1 VFRFET
7 LAQVLHTWRMT
18 HPPTSNPDGSE
29 AADQDESAATEAETR
44 ATLLERSKRDAAP
57 LLKAFVQNPD
67 RTLARR
73 NGPLSVFVQHADLRA
88 LKAFLFLHAIISSG
102 EGANGWSTTLP
113 LAAWAR
119 AFDTTKSAELRS
131 ASSAATKILS
141 RLVDRKLISRGRVGR
156 ARKIT
161 VTLLRPDGS
170 GAAYTRPGKGNDDR
184 FLKLSNA
191 YWTEGWHEKL
201 DLPATA
207 MLLVALHEKDGFE
220 LVTERVPDWYGWSAD
235 TAERGLKTLEAH
247 GLIRVDKR
255 YKKTPLSPSGRTLVN
270 IYTLIG
276 PFAHP
281 SPTAAAKSS
290 TSKKTTT
297 TKKTT
302 AKKSRKKTLV
312 KRASTHATKRKQ
324 SSAPTSSRT
333 GAGE

>member
-1 VFRFET
+1 
-7 LAQVLHTWRMT
+7 M
-18 HPPTSNPDGSE
+18 
-29 AADQDESAATEAETR
+29 
-44 ATLLERSKRDAAP
+44 
-57 LLKAFVQNPD
+57 
-67 RTLARR
+67 
-73 NGPLSVFVQHADLRA
+73 
-88 LKAFLFLHAIISSG
+88 
-102 EGANGWSTTLP
+102 
-113 LAAWAR
+113 
-119 AFDTTKSAELRS
+119 
-131 ASSAATKILS
+131 
-141 RLVDRKLISRGRVGR
+141 
-156 ARKIT
+156 
-161 VTLLRPDGS
+161 
-170 GAAYTRPGKGNDDR
+170 
-184 FLKLSNA
+184 
-191 YWTEGWHEKL
+191 
-201 DLPATA
+201 
-207 MLLVALHEKDGFE
+207 
-220 LVTERVPDWYGWSAD
+220 VTERVPDWYGWSAD